1 MVVYA
6 AVDYVKEVAHLR
18 EELEEARGDLADQ
31 QDAIGGVMAQRD
43 AFEVE
48 VRRLEFLLQ
57 LAVSCHRFNS
67 IRVLLLYDGWLF
79 VCCVEAATGGE
90 SRKACVDGSQVRDGE
105 WEH

>member
-1 MVVYA
+1 MLVYA
-6 AVDYVKEVAHLR
+6 AVDYVKEVARLR

-57 LAVSCHRFNS
+57 LAVSFHRFHF
-67 IRVLLLYDGWLF
+67 IRVLSLFYGWLF

-90 SRKACVDGSQVRDGE
+90 SCKAFVDRS
-105 WEH
+105 